1 MNRTEFHN
9 QAKAI
14 GLELS
19 ERQLDDFD
27 SFEERLYEVNKTTN
41 LTRIPKEECWIR
53 HFLDSL
59 LFAQFIPAGSLV
71 LDIGTGPGFPAW
83 PLACARPDVTV
94 TALDA
99 TAKMLDFLRGS
110 PLPNLTVVQ
119 FRAEEFYRK
128 DHFDVVTGRALAPL
142 SVQLELSACLAKL
155 GGFVIPMR
163 TPSDHNEIERFRHNK
178 LGLELESVH
187 RIQLRRSDVERI
199 FPIYRKSAPTP
210 KKYPR
215 SWAEVRNKPL

>member
-1 MNRTEFHN
+1 MNRGEFRD
-9 QAKAI
+9 QAHSVA
-14 GLELS
+14 LELS
-19 ERQLDDFD
+19 DRQLDDFE
-27 SFEERLYEVNKTTN
+27 SFEEKLYEANKTAN

-59 LFAQFIPAGSLV
+59 LFSQFIPLGTSI

-83 PLACARPDVTV
+83 PLACARPDLSI

-99 TAKMLDFLRGS
+99 TAKMLDFLRSS
-110 PLPNLTVVQ
+110 PLPNLTIVQ

-128 DHFDVVTGRALAPL
+128 EYFDVVTGRALAPL
-142 SVQLELSACLAKL
+142 SVQLELSAPLAKL

-178 LGLELESVH
+178 LGLELETVH
-187 RIQLRRSDVERI
+187 RVLLGTTDVERI
-199 FPIYRKSAPTP
+199 FPIYRKSASTP
-210 KKYPR
+210 NKYPR
-215 SWAEVRNKPL
+215 SWAEIRSKPL